1 MCANIFID
9 AVPLNT
15 AVYGHVHDIYL
26 DMFIDMCIDMFKTW
40 KLQASP
46 ATPTT
51 EARAPQQ
58 VGPCERS
65 ADFSAQLRIGQPI
78 RSCRFLKKK
87 KTPCHTSPHACNIRD
102 IRDIRS
108 ARISLEIQHQVYL
121 HLSVIKTRLL
131 ALRLTQPLY
140 ISGVFFLALRD
151 LWVSWRPKPVHRIHS
166 CGGSQRFL
174 ICHGDPRSP
183 FPSGGVQKYN
193 THLIMMIS
201 NLETTIKA
209 PAAERGLQ
217 LLS

>member
-1 MCANIFID
+1 
-9 AVPLNT
+9 
-15 AVYGHVHDIYL
+15 
-26 DMFIDMCIDMFKTW
+26 MCINKCIPHRHAKQDMEAAGITCHSHHRSKGAAAGGSLRTIGRLF
-40 KLQASP
+40 S
-46 ATPTT
+46 TT
-51 EARAPQQ
+51 EN
-58 VGPCERS
+58 RS
-65 ADFSAQLRIGQPI
+65 TNSQPLDPI
-78 RSCRFLKKK
+78 L
-87 KTPCHTSPHACNIRD
+87 THYPHASDICD

-140 ISGVFFLALRD
+140 ISGGFFLALRD